1 MKTNKVK
8 IERGSGNVFADLG
21 PAVPSSESA
30 FHIVASGW
38 SGPVRPVWML
48 RKLAGQRRGG
58 FADTHNRLSF
68 PLPVR
73 CLVSDATA
81 AGHDSRPLPELLTR
95 GLPKVSDEGFETS
108 DSSKSQFR
116 IFRTRGFE
124 LSGAQAQ
131 AHEVLPQPPKS
142 DSWLNSLISQWLSQS
157 DDFRTRSGKNGE
169 YGANRE

>member
-30 FHIVASGW
+30 FHIVAAGW

-73 CLVSDATA
+73 CLVSDATGRA
-81 AGHDSRPLPELLTR
+81 RFPAPSLVTYRRT
-95 GLPKVSDEGFETS
+95 
-108 DSSKSQFR
+108 SKSVGRGVRNFR
-116 IFRTRGFE
+116 F
-124 LSGAQAQ
+124 L
-131 AHEVLPQPPKS
+131 
-142 DSWLNSLISQWLSQS
+142 
-157 DDFRTRSGKNGE
+157 
-169 YGANRE
+169 